1 MNKNEIAKILL
12 EKIPAHMIKID
23 ELMKNHTSFKI
34 GGPADIYVAPSTVE
48 QLLFILEV
56 CKDNNIPYFILGNG
70 SNLLV
75 KDGGYRGVM
84 IHILKN
90 MNTITVEGTEL
101 YAQAGALL
109 VKVAN
114 TTLEHSLTGFEF
126 AHGIPG
132 TIGGAVHMN
141 AGAYGGE
148 MKDVI
153 ISADVINE
161 KGELITLDKEAL
173 ELGYRTSKIQTDH
186 MIVVGARIAL
196 EKGNYDEIDSKIK
209 DLAHRRRTK
218 QPLTMPSAGSTFKRP
233 EGYYAGKLIMDAQLK
248 GFRIGDAGVSDKHC
262 GFIVNLGEATSKEV
276 IDLIGHIQ
284 RTVKKEFGQDL
295 HPELRIIGED

>member
-1 MNKNEIAKILL
+1 MNKNEIAKLL
-12 EKIPAHMIKID
+12 LQKIPESMIKID
-23 ELMKNHTSFKI
+23 EPMKNHTSFKI

-48 QLLFILEV
+48 ELTFTLKV
-56 CKDNNIPYFILGNG
+56 CKDNHIPYFILGNG

-75 KDGGYRGVM
+75 KDGGYRGIM

-90 MNTITVEGTEL
+90 MNQISIEGNEL

-114 TTLEHSLTGFEF
+114 TCLDHSLTGFEF

-132 TIGGAVHMN
+132 SIGGAVYMN

-148 MKDVI
+148 MKNVI
-153 ISADVINE
+153 VSADVIDHNGQLLTLTNE
-161 KGELITLDKEAL
+161 DLA
-173 ELGYRTSKIQTDH
+173 LGYRTSKIQTAE

-196 EKGNYDEIDSKIK
+196 EQGTYHEIKEKMD
-209 DLAHRRRTK
+209 DLSNRRRTK
-218 QPLTMPSAGSTFKRP
+218 QPLTVPSAGSTFKRP
-233 EGYYAGKLIMDAQLK
+233 EGYYAGKLIMDAELR

-276 IDLIGHIQ
+276 IDLIRHIQ
-284 RTVKKEFGQDL
+284 CTVKEAFGQDL
-295 HPELRIIGED
+295 HPELKIIGED

>member
-12 EKIPAHMIKID
+12 EQIPEQMIKID
-23 ELMKNHTSFKI
+23 EPMNNHTSFKI
-34 GGPADIYVAPSTVE
+34 GGPADIYVAPSTVA
-48 QLLFILEV
+48 QLTFALQV
-56 CKDNNIPYFILGNG
+56 CKDNNVPYFIIGNG

-84 IHILKN
+84 IHIFRN
-90 MNTITVEGTEL
+90 MNAITVEGTEL

-114 TTLEHSLTGFEF
+114 TTLDHSLTGFEF

-132 TIGGAVHMN
+132 TIGGAVYMN

-148 MKDVI
+148 MKEVI
-153 ISADVINE
+153 VSADVIDENGDLMTLNNE
-161 KGELITLDKEAL
+161 EL
-173 ELGYRTSKIQTDH
+173 ELGYRTSKIQTGN

-196 EKGNYDEIDSKIK
+196 EKGSYDEINAKIK

-218 QPLTMPSAGSTFKRP
+218 QPLTVPSAGSTFKRP
-233 EGYYAGKLIMDAQLK
+233 EGYYAGKLIMDAELK

-276 IDLIGHIQ
+276 IELISHIQ
-284 RTVKKEFGQDL
+284 CTVKKAFGQDL

>member
-12 EKIPAHMIKID
+12 EEIPQSMIKID
-23 ELMKNHTSFKI
+23 EPMCNHTSFQI
-34 GGPADIYVAPSTVE
+34 GGPADVYVAPSTID
-48 QLLFILEV
+48 QLTFTLKV
-56 CKDNNIPYFILGNG
+56 CKDNKIPYFIIGNG

-84 IHILKN
+84 IHIFRN
-90 MNTITVEGTEL
+90 MNAVTVEGNEL

-114 TTLEHSLTGFEF
+114 TTLDHSLTGFEF

-132 TIGGAVHMN
+132 TIGGAVFMN

-148 MKDVI
+148 MKQVI
-153 ISADVINE
+153 VSADVITEN
-161 KGELITLDKEAL
+161 GDLMTLTKDEL
-173 ELGYRTSKIQTDH
+173 ELGYRTSKIQTGH
-186 MIVVGARIAL
+186 MIVVGARIGL
-196 EKGNYDEIDSKIK
+196 EEGDHETINETIK

-218 QPLTMPSAGSTFKRP
+218 QPLTVPSAGSTFKRP
-233 EGYYAGKLIMDAQLK
+233 EGYYAGKLIMDAELK

-262 GFIVNLGEATSKEV
+262 GFIVNLGKATSKEV
-276 IDLIGHIQ
+276 IDLIHHIQ
-284 RTVKKEFGQDL
+284 DTVKNAFGQDL
-295 HPELRIIGED
+295 HPELKIIGED